1 MEVYSNRSAQVSP
14 DDFETQ
20 LMELVESVES
30 MEVEQPAEE
39 IIHEDG
45 KRRQAEKDV
54 CELGVWVWVWLCL
67 TISSPVFEF
76 ETILVGIYGLC
87 AM

>member
-54 CELGVWVWVWLCL
+54 CELGVWV
-67 TISSPVFEF
+67 
-76 ETILVGIYGLC
+76 
-87 AM
+87 

>member
-1 MEVYSNRSAQVSP
+1 MEIYFTHSAQVSP

-20 LMELVESVES
+20 LMDLVGGVEA
-30 MEVEQPAEE
+30 MEVEPAAEE

-54 CELGVWVWVWLCL
+54 CGLGVWVWV
-67 TISSPVFEF
+67 
-76 ETILVGIYGLC
+76 
-87 AM
+87 